1 MALIQLIG
9 YALVIIFIIIVIK
22 YNVKKCDTFLEKFL
36 LITIGSIIILPYLI
50 YITDYFNIPSLLI
63 KLGIIKN
70 LDIDFWKDFT
80 SSYIATIAGT
90 ILSGTV
96 VLFITKIQL
105 DRTKDDNQEALNEEK
120 RLSNIPY
127 MQYKFKNIKLP
138 SEKITT
144 IDIPLNDKINN
155 NIDEIKLTI
164 KNIGMNAAKK
174 CKVELKGK
182 GISSPDSYNTIDY
195 QSFLVQNEEIQI
207 IFKIKNCIE
216 KNYKY
221 KIIFYYQDL
230 LSNQYK
236 QIIHLKYNLKFN
248 NKNISH
254 ENLEINIED
263 EELLIND
270 KNK

>member
-1 MALIQLIG
+1 M
-9 YALVIIFIIIVIK
+9 
-22 YNVKKCDTFLEKFL
+22 
-36 LITIGSIIILPYLI
+36 
-50 YITDYFNIPSLLI
+50 
-63 KLGIIKN
+63 
-70 LDIDFWKDFT
+70 
-80 SSYIATIAGT
+80 
-90 ILSGTV
+90 
-96 VLFITKIQL
+96 
-105 DRTKDDNQEALNEEK
+105 
-120 RLSNIPY
+120 
-127 MQYKFKNIKLP
+127 
-138 SEKITT
+138 
-144 IDIPLNDKINN
+144 
-155 NIDEIKLTI
+155 IKLTI

-174 CKVELKGK
+174 CKVELKGE
-182 GISSPDSYNTIDY
+182 GISSPDAYNTIDY

-236 QIIHLKYNLKFN
+236 QTIHLKYNLKFN